1 MPDGSENLPWPDEEP
16 RDDAPQD
23 QEDADGGNA
32 AIDDLRSLADL
43 LADLMNGPAWG
54 DERGGWPHPFTPQFE

>member
-23 QEDADGGNA
+23 QEVDDAVA
-32 AIDDLRSLADL
+32 TIESLVSLADL
-43 LADLMNGPAWG
+43 LADLMNGPARG
-54 DERGGWPHPFTPQFE
+54 DEHGRWPHPFTPQFE